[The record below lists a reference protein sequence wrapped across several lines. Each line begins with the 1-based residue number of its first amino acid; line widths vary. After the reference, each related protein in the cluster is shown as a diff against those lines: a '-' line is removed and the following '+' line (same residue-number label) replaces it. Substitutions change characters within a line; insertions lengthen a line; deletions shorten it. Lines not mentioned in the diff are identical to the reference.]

1 MVSLGSS
8 PVQQSIAQ
16 PRQVRKEATVS
27 NQFCVTQ
34 GNLTSFFCW
43 ISKPYSHHRR
53 LVPQKRTENGKD
65 HMVHFLI
72 TIIIHAISLMLSRE
86 HYSEFGRTL
95 RFSRF
100 GRGLTQVFPRLE
112 WYQYSGGTFPL
123 RFETRQVH
131 TINLL
136 LQWKRILH
144 EKRYYHQF
152 NCERTSHC
160 YS

>member
-8 PVQQSIAQ
+8 PAQQSIAQ
-16 PRQVRKEATVS
+16 PRQVRKEATVG

-65 HMVHFLI
+65 HMVHFLKN
-72 TIIIHAISLMLSRE
+72 IIIQAISLMLPGE

-100 GRGLTQVFPRLE
+100 GGGLTQVFPRLE

-131 TINLL
+131 NINLL

>member
-43 ISKPYSHHRR
+43 ISKSYSHHRR
-53 LVPQKRTENGKD
+53 LVPQKRTENGN

-123 RFETRQVH
+123 RFESRQVH

-136 LQWKRILH
+136 LQWKRIFH

>member
-1 MVSLGSS
+1 LVSLGSS
-8 PVQQSIAQ
+8 PAQQSIAQ
-16 PRQVRKEATVS
+16 PRQIRKEATVS

-34 GNLTSFFCW
+34 GNLTSFFCR

-53 LVPQKRTENGKD
+53 LLLQKRTKNGN

-72 TIIIHAISLMLSRE
+72 TIIIHAIRFMHSGK

-131 TINLL
+131 NINLL

-160 YS
+160 HS